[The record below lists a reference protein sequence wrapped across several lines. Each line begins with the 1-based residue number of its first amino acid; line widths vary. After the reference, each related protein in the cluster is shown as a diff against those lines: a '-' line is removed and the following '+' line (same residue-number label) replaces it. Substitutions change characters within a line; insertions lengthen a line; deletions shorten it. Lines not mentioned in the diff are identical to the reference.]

1 MIELFEGVG
10 ILFPNVLFQLVTFLV
25 FVYVMYRLLYKPLRQ
40 TMQERREKIR
50 GSLDEATRMQEQA
63 SEERRDFED
72 SLQDQREE
80 ARRTRDEA
88 LQRVSVVEQEELK
101 RARAAADRIR
111 HEAERDAERLKNQA
125 LREARGQLAD
135 LVVQATAK
143 VLGRTIDDPEHRRLV
158 GEVIAEVEDSQA

>member
-25 FVYVMYRLLYKPLRQ
+25 FVYLMYRVLYKPLRQ
-40 TMQERREKIR
+40 TMHDRREKIR
-50 GSLDEATRMQEQA
+50 GNLDEATRMRDEA
-63 SEERRDFED
+63 LDERREFED
-72 SLQDQREE
+72 NLQDQREE
-80 ARRTRDEA
+80 VRRTRDEA

-101 RARAAADRIR
+101 RARADAERIR

-135 LVVQATAK
+135 LVVQATAR
-143 VLGRTIDDPEHRRLV
+143 VLERTIDDPEHRRLV
-158 GEVIAEVEDSQA
+158 GDVVTEFEDAQT